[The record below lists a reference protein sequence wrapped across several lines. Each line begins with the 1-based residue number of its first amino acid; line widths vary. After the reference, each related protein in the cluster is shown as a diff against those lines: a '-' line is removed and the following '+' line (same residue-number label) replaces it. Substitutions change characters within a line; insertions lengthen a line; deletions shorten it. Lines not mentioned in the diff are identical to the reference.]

1 MERKEQNKNESGK
14 NFANEFGNMFA
25 EFINETAGFSED
37 DEICFSDVS
46 GFYKLQKNGFTFLS
60 ESAVQQ

>member
-37 DEICFSDVS
+37 DEICFSLPEE
-46 GFYKLQKNGFTFLS
+46 KQNR
-60 ESAVQQ
+60 